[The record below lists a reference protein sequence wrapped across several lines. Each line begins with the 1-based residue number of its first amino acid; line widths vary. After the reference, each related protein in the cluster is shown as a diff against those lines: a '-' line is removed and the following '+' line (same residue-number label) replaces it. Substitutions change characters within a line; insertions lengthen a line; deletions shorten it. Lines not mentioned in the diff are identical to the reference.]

1 MLLVPFRGPLW
12 GPFGVR
18 DGGPGRPKLVFFW
31 PRQRLSVFLVPGGVW
46 GCFWEA
52 FGPLFWCLE
61 MSFVDEFEKIRVF
74 VRCVNSILTPDFLL
88 LCYRY
93 GCTSAIFLAQL
104 PCHVNMSVLFSDCC
118 ASTCVYVCFSSF

>member
-1 MLLVPFRGPLW
+1 MLLVPFGGPLW
-12 GPFGVR
+12 GPFGAR
-18 DGGPGRPKLVFFW
+18 DGGPGRPKLVFFLS
-31 PRQRLSVFLVPGGVW
+31 RHRLSD
-46 GCFWEA
+46 FWFQMVSGAA
-52 FGPLFWCLE
+52 FGRRLDLFFGCLE
-61 MSFVDEFEKIRVF
+61 MSFVDDFDKILVF

-118 ASTCVYVCFSSF
+118 ASTCVYACLASF